1 MEFGV
6 TDILK
11 FYVSVMDN
19 RNSLSD
25 VEILRYMA
33 ENYNFDGID
42 PESQTVSLIN
52 NFLHT
57 YDKIINDLKEITER
71 IGYIDKKMA
80 RLASKD
86 YEFKK
91 LSYFKGR
98 NIEAKI
104 EIEKFLMY
112 NVAEYVKKCVA
123 DKKRW
128 TNSSMTGSGETFGG
142 LPYRYSYYRRYYDPQ
157 YDFSTE
163 SKFRFLLENDRRAI
177 DIKIEIKK
185 DSLIRYSKDVN
196 RIIKSEELLKKIVS
210 KVQGHHRLKNRT
222 EIFETLYRLYEDEL
236 YQSFINLAVIQ
247 IEGLFY
253 DFCVVINDEQEIDNM
268 GTLCVKAEKIFKSNF
283 VLWLSVYPHF
293 AFEVPIFR
301 NRIAHKGLWKEYD
314 LRNFANELILDMN
327 TILEMIKLP
336 YIPPNNLLV
345 LFESVR
351 QKITHLEFTEDDYET
366 ILAEIFTA
374 IQSEENCT
382 RNMFTL
388 LKERETKRELFEHYA
403 IPISDDACTNLYE
416 ECNRLTGVIHNERF
430 WDIVLMY
437 MQKVQT
443 HSSGKR
449 YDFIDF
455 IKLMVSSYVGEFES
469 DTPTREKCL
478 KVKRELEKFSAT

>member
-1 MEFGV
+1 MEFSV

-11 FYVSVMDN
+11 FYVNIMDN
-19 RNSLSD
+19 KNFLSD
-25 VEILRYMA
+25 EEILRYVA
-33 ENYNFDGID
+33 ENYNFDGVD
-42 PESQTVSLIN
+42 PESQTILLIN
-52 NFLHT
+52 NFLLVYST
-57 YDKIINDLKEITER
+57 IMNDLKEITER
-71 IGYIDKKMA
+71 IEYIDKKIA

-91 LSYFKGR
+91 LNYFKGR

-128 TNSSMTGSGETFGG
+128 TNSPSTGSGETLGG
-142 LPYRYSYYRRYYDPQ
+142 LPYRYSYYRRYYNPQ

-177 DIKIEIKK
+177 DIKIETRK
-185 DSLIRYSKDVN
+185 DSPIRYSKDVD
-196 RIIKSEELLKKIVS
+196 RIIKSEGLLKKMVS
-210 KVQGHHRLKNRT
+210 KVEGHHRLKNRI
-222 EIFETLYRLYEDEL
+222 EIFETLYRLYEDGL

-253 DFCVVINDEQEIDNM
+253 DFCIVINDEQEIDNM

-301 NRIAHKGLWKEYD
+301 NRIAHKGLWNEYNPK
-314 LRNFANELILDMN
+314 NFANELILDLN

-345 LFESVR
+345 LFESIR
-351 QKITHLEFTEDDYET
+351 QKIAHLEFTEDDYET
-366 ILAEIFTA
+366 ILAEIFTT

-382 RNMFTL
+382 RNVFTL
-388 LKERETKRELFEHYA
+388 LKERETKRELFEYYI
-403 IPISDDACTNLYE
+403 IPILDGACTNLYE
-416 ECNRLTGVIHNERF
+416 ECNRLTGVIHNEKF

-443 HSSGKR
+443 HNSGNR
-449 YDFIDF
+449 YDFISF
-455 IKLMVSSYVGEFES
+455 VKLMTDNYIGEFEP
-469 DTPTREKCL
+469 DTPMSEKCL
-478 KVKRELEKFSAT
+478 RAKKELEKFNTI